1 MLNTKT
7 KTTPLS
13 TMKNLLKY
21 SLLGISV
28 SFLFSN
34 CSPQK
39 TEEVVEEAVE
49 VKTPTLTLLWETAD
63 SLMTNESVLFDDA
76 TGTIY
81 VSNIEGQDPLGKD
94 GKGSIGVISQDGKIV
109 DAAWVSGLNAPKGMA
124 ISNGKLY
131 VTDIDEFVEID
142 IATATVSNK
151 WKVEGAQFL
160 NDAAAH
166 NGTVY
171 FTDMNTGKVHAY
183 ANGAISTISEGNE
196 SINGIAV
203 ATDGT
208 IYGLDASGLKKW
220 NTDGTTTIVNANVT
234 GGDGLVILGDGNFVA
249 SRWIGEIWFANDS
262 TQTLML
268 DTKAAE
274 SNTADIGYNAAE
286 KIVYVP
292 TFFKNKVAAYKLDY

>member
-1 MLNTKT
+1 
-7 KTTPLS
+7 
-13 TMKNLLKY
+13 MKNLLKN
-21 SLLGISV
+21 SLFGISAT
-28 SFLFSN
+28 FLLSH
-34 CSPQK
+34 CTPQK
-39 TEEVVEEAVE
+39 TEEVVEVVE

-94 GKGSIGVISQDGKIV
+94 GKGSIAIISNEGKIV
-109 DAAWVSGLNAPKGMA
+109 NPAWVSGLNAPKGMA

-142 IATATVSNK
+142 IATAKVSNK

-160 NDAAAH
+160 NDVAAH

-171 FTDMNTGKVHAY
+171 FTDMTTGKVHAY
-183 ANGAISTISEGNE
+183 ADGAISTISEGNE

-220 NTDGTTTIVNANVT
+220 NADGTTTVLNTDVT

-249 SRWIGEIWFANDS
+249 SRWQGEIWFANDS

>member
-1 MLNTKT
+1 
-7 KTTPLS
+7 
-13 TMKNLLKY
+13 MKAIFKY
-21 SLLGISV
+21 SLLALTAS
-28 SFLFSN
+28 SALFS
-34 CSPQK
+34 CGPQK
-39 TEEVVEEAVE
+39 TEEVVVEEVIE
-49 VKTPTLTLLWETAD
+49 VKVPTLTLLWETPD
-63 SLMTNESVLFDDA
+63 SLMTNESVLFDEA

-81 VSNIEGQDPLGKD
+81 VANIEGQDPAEKD
-94 GKGSIGVISQDGKIV
+94 GKGSIAIISKEGKIV
-109 DAAWVSGLNAPKGMA
+109 NPAWISGLNAPKGMA

-131 VTDIDEFVEID
+131 VTDIDELVEID
-142 IATATVSNK
+142 IATSKVSKK
-151 WKVEGAQFL
+151 WKVKDAQFL

-166 NGTVY
+166 NGIVY
-171 FTDMNTGKVHAY
+171 FTDMRAGKVHSF
-183 ANGAISTISEGNE
+183 ANGEIATVSEGHE
-196 SINGIAV
+196 SINGLAV
-203 ATDGT
+203 GSNGT

-220 NTDGTTTIVNANVT
+220 NSDGTSTVVNANVT

-249 SRWIGEIWFANDS
+249 SRWPGEIWFANDS

>member
-1 MLNTKT
+1 
-7 KTTPLS
+7 
-13 TMKNLLKY
+13 MKNLLKY
-21 SLLGISV
+21 SLLGISAT
-28 SFLFSN
+28 FLFSN
-34 CSPQK
+34 CAPQK
-39 TEEVVEEAVE
+39 TEEVVEEVVE

-94 GKGSIGVISQDGKIV
+94 GKGSIGIISQDGKIV
-109 DAAWVSGLNAPKGMA
+109 NPAWVSGLNAPKGMA

-142 IATATVSNK
+142 IATAKVSNK

-160 NDAAAH
+160 NDVAAH

-171 FTDMNTGKVHAY
+171 FTDMTTGKVHAY
-183 ANGAISTISEGNE
+183 ADGVISTISEGNE

-220 NTDGTTTIVNANVT
+220 NADGTTTIVNANVNS
-234 GGDGLVILGDGNFVA
+234 GDGLVILGDGNFVA
-249 SRWIGEIWFANDS
+249 SRWQGEIWFANDS

>member
-1 MLNTKT
+1 MNTKF
-7 KTTPLS
+7 
-13 TMKNLLKY
+13 NLTLMGLAA
-21 SLLGISV
+21 SAI
-28 SFLFSN
+28 LFS
-34 CSPQK
+34 CAPQK
-39 TEEVVEEAVE
+39 TEEVVEEVVE

-81 VSNIEGQDPLGKD
+81 VSNIEGQDPLQKD
-94 GKGSIGVISQDGKIV
+94 GKGSIAIISKEGKILNP
-109 DAAWVSGLNAPKGMA
+109 AWVSELNAPKGMA

-142 IATATVSNK
+142 IATAKVSNK
-151 WKVEGAQFL
+151 WKVEGSQFL
-160 NDAAAH
+160 NDVAAH

-171 FTDMNTGKVHAY
+171 FSDMNTGKVHAY
-183 ANGAISTISEGNE
+183 ANGAITTVSEGHA
-196 SINGIAV
+196 SLNGLAV

-220 NTDGTTTIVNANVT
+220 NTDGTSTVVNANVT
-234 GGDGLVILGDGNFVA
+234 GGDGLIILGDGNFVA
-249 SRWIGEIWFANDS
+249 SRWQGEIWFANDS

-268 DTKAAE
+268 DTKVAE
-274 SNTADIGYNAAE
+274 SNTADIGYNAVE